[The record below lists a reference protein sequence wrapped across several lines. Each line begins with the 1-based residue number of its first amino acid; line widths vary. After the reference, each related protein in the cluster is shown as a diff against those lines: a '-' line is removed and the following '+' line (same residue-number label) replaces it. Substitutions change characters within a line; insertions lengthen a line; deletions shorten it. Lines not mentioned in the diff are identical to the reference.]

1 MKKLLLWLLM
11 VVVMVALL
19 LGGAAAALYAM
30 TGENKLPQNPP
41 TLGEAALE
49 PNGYDW
55 TVPVLGHVVERNF
68 SSLTNLTVQK
78 LGDMGDT
85 SPVLTLPDWVNRSE
99 MTLTGPDGAVLGELP
114 LLGCTDTPPA
124 LREEY
129 DQYALVQFWPLSL
142 WQSLDWAPAAEPGLT
157 VRLLGPEG
165 ITAAGCEALQ
175 AAALE
180 WRCQWAW
187 PPYGGMDYDDS
198 PGDFAKRLRM
208 NVAWFPVDRSL
219 PYARLTGFTE
229 PVLQR
234 RVLAVTDD

>member
-30 TGENKLPQNPP
+30 TGENKLPQNHP
-41 TLGEAALE
+41 TLGETALE

-99 MTLTGPDGAVLGELP
+99 MTLTARTVPWPPRG
-114 LLGCTDTPPA
+114 TPPPT
-124 LREEY
+124 
-129 DQYALVQFWPLSL
+129 WSM
-142 WQSLDWAPAAEPGLT
+142 ST
-157 VRLLGPEG
+157 HK
-165 ITAAGCEALQ
+165 TASIS
-175 AAALE
+175 
-180 WRCQWAW
+180 W
-187 PPYGGMDYDDS
+187 
-198 PGDFAKRLRM
+198 
-208 NVAWFPVDRSL
+208 
-219 PYARLTGFTE
+219 T
-229 PVLQR
+229 
-234 RVLAVTDD
+234 